1 LSVSQRLRQCEALGR
16 FCGGEATGQ
25 ILMNE
30 QDHQINLAAAL
41 GEGVLNVS
49 G

>member
-16 FCGGEATGQ
+16 FCDGEATGQ